1 MSLII
6 NILFNKKKTKSHPLL
21 TLFFL
26 LLFSI
31 NSFSSNGTVIT
42 STILKNN
49 LTAALP
55 PGPSNNQCANAI
67 TLPCGTTNLAGTT
80 VGASSYT
87 NGTGCSLSN
96 YGVWYTFV
104 GDGNVTTISAT
115 GSGFDL
121 EMAITSGTCG
131 NLSNI
136 SCQDSAVSAAETY
149 TFIATAGTTYYIY
162 IAHYSTSGTTTGAFT
177 ISRTCT
183 IPYDPCASIP
193 DITSCGTTNS
203 LTIASGAGGFS
214 SSSCGYTTPG
224 KEQIYTF
231 TPTTTGNYYIQQNS
245 SYGYIDYQF
254 KTASSGCN
262 SSGWTCI
269 DDISGAGTSPGFS
282 LTAGTQYYLLL
293 DPESSTGGSIT
304 FSLNCPVVAPANDNC
319 SGAIALTVNS
329 DLNCSTSTSGTTVGA
344 TQSQS
349 SCSGTADDDVWYSF
363 VATAASHT
371 VTVTPGT
378 LSDVVMQVF
387 SGTCGSLTSLDCIDD
402 TYSSNEATILN
413 GLTIGNTY
421 YVRVHSY
428 SSSTGQGTFTICVTS
443 NIPCTAGNGN
453 GTTSLG
459 CPSIV
464 SGGLGL
470 NGNDPT
476 PIDCHSNSSCVDL
489 EATYLRLGQTT
500 NYTVESIPYNPPYQF
515 SCLANPV
522 SVNSDDIWSPVINLP
537 FNFCFYGNTYNACTI
552 GSNGMLSF
560 DTTRASNSS
569 GYAFSNNLPSTTGA
583 LFANTIYGVYHDIDP
598 SVGGEVGW
606 ELITLNTGCRAL
618 VASWNNVPM
627 FSTNSILYTGM
638 MVLYENTNIIEVY
651 IKEKKIDDF
660 NVSPWNGGNAI
671 VGIQNAAG
679 TQAVVA
685 PGRNGL
691 DTNWT
696 ATNEAWRF
704 VPSGNSITSIKW
716 YEGAGTSGTVV
727 GTTDTINVCPPT
739 TTIYTAE
746 VTYTLCGGATLK
758 VTDQTTVTVTGS
770 KVWNGSIDTDWNKA
784 NNWTPV
790 GIPTNTD
797 CVVIPD
803 VTNDPIISG
812 TSYNAY
818 GYNLTIKN
826 GGNLTLNSANNITT
840 TDFVKVVSGG
850 IFTIK
855 NSGNLVQINNSAVNS
870 GNITMERTASVRQL
884 DYVYWS
890 SPVANFNV
898 SSIIAPLT
906 SGGIFKWNTTVSNNN
921 GGQGNWEY
929 AAGNTM
935 LPAKGYIVR
944 APDSFST
951 NVASSL
957 LGTFTGTPNNGI
969 ITTSIYRG
977 ADQNTNY
984 HTGVNGTEINNYS
997 DNWNLLGNPYPS
1009 SIRGSQFLFDNR
1021 TKIMGQIRL
1030 WTHGTLP
1037 AAIASPFYDTF
1048 VYNYNPGDYFTF
1060 NFSGSSCCPA
1070 AASDLFI
1077 GAGQGFFVQM
1087 IDGPTGSD
1095 TVSFNNGLRNE
1106 SYSNSTFYRT
1116 SNPTTSNTDLTD
1128 IERNRI
1134 WLDLLDSNQQSDR
1147 ILVGYIEGATMNADS
1162 FFDAGTTAPMPMA
1175 LYSMID
1181 NDKYLIQGRSLPFNP
1196 NDVVPLGVKIG
1207 TPGQYTI
1214 AIGGVD
1220 GLFENRNKNI
1230 LLEDTETKI
1239 ITNLRE
1245 NPYVFNAVPG
1255 TYNTRFKLRY
1265 KYPHGNGNGN
1275 NPNYNK
1281 TVPNTVEV
1289 TADNKQIN
1297 IQSFETTIENVKLYD
1312 LAGRE
1317 VYHAEDIHQ
1326 TEFSLNLTIQNQQ
1339 ALIIKITLT
1348 DGTVVSKKLI
1358 H

>member
-6 NILFNKKKTKSHPLL
+6 TFLFNKKKTKSHLIL
-21 TLFFL
+21 TLYFL

-31 NSFSSNGTVIT
+31 NSFSSNGTLINSAV
-42 STILKNN
+42 LKKE
-49 LTAALP
+49 LSAALP

-87 NGTGCSLSN
+87 HGTGCSLSN

-131 NLSNI
+131 SLSNI
-136 SCQDSAVSAAETY
+136 SCQDFAVSAAETY
-149 TFIATAGTTYYIY
+149 TFTATAGTTYYIY
-162 IAHYSTSGTTTGAFT
+162 IAYYLTSSTTTGAFT

-183 IPYDPCASIP
+183 TPYDPCASIP
-193 DITSCGTTNS
+193 NIASCGTTNAVS
-203 LTIASGAGGFS
+203 IASGSGGFS

-245 SYGYIDYQF
+245 SFGYIDYQF
-254 KTASSGCN
+254 KTASLGCN

-293 DPESSTGGSIT
+293 DPESSTGGNIS

-329 DLNCSTSTSGTTVGA
+329 DLNCSTSTAGTTVGA

-349 SCSGTADDDVWYSF
+349 SCTGTADDDVWYSF

-378 LSDVVMQVF
+378 LSDAVMQVF
-387 SGTCGSLTSLDCIDD
+387 SGSCSSLTSMDCIDD

-428 SSSTGQGTFTICVTS
+428 SSSSGQGTFTICVTS
-443 NIPCTAGNGN
+443 NIPCTAGNGT

-459 CPSIV
+459 CPSVI

-500 NYTVESIPYNPPYQF
+500 NYTVESIPYDPPYQF

-522 SVNSDDIWSPVINLP
+522 SVNSDDVWSPVINLP

-560 DTTRASNSS
+560 DTSRASSSS

-618 VASWNNVPM
+618 VASWSNVPM

-696 ATNEAWRF
+696 ASSEAWRF

-727 GTTDTINVCPPT
+727 GTTDTITVCPPT

-770 KVWNGSIDTDWNKA
+770 KVWNGSVDTDWNKA
-784 NNWTPV
+784 NNWTPIGV
-790 GIPTNTD
+790 PTNTD

-812 TSYNAY
+812 TAYNAY

-826 GGNLTLNSANNITT
+826 GGNLTLNSANNITI
-840 TDFVKVVSGG
+840 TDFIKVVSGG

-870 GNITMERTASVRQL
+870 GNITMERTANVRQL

-898 SSIIAPLT
+898 NSIIAPLT
-906 SGGIFKWNTTVSNNN
+906 SGGIFKWNTTVNNNN

-935 LPAKGYIVR
+935 LPAKGYILR

-951 NVASSL
+951 SVASPL
-957 LGTFTGTPNNGI
+957 LGTFTGTPNNGV
-969 ITTSIYRG
+969 ITTSIFRG

-984 HTGVNGTEINNYS
+984 HTGTNGTEINNYS

-1106 SYSNSTFYRT
+1106 SYSNSTFYKA
-1116 SNPTTSNTDLTD
+1116 SNPTTGNTNLTN

-1162 FFDAGTTAPMPMA
+1162 FFDAGTTTPMPMS
-1175 LYSMID
+1175 LYSLIG

-1196 NDVVPLGVKIG
+1196 NDIVPLGVKIG

-1245 NPYVFNAVPG
+1245 TPYVFNAVPG

-1275 NPNYNK
+1275 NTNYNK
-1281 TVPNTVEV
+1281 TVPNTVIV
-1289 TADNKQIN
+1289 TSDNKQIN
-1297 IQSFETTIENVKLYD
+1297 IQSFETPIENVKLYD
-1312 LAGRE
+1312 LLGRE
-1317 VYHAEDIHQ
+1317 VYNGEDINK
-1326 TEFSLNLTIQNQQ
+1326 TEFNLNLAIQNQQ
-1339 ALIIKITLT
+1339 ALIVKITLI
-1348 DGTVVSKKLI
+1348 DGSVVSKKLMN
-1358 H
+1358 